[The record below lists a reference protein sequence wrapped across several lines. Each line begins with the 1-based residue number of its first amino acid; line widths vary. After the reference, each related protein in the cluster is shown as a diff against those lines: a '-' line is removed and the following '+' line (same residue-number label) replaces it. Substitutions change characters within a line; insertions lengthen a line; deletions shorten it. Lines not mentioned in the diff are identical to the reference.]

1 MAFCIIAADDQT
13 GIYLKMPQSTVAL
26 CNVAEGVG
34 SLMWGTE
41 DRLLKINFNDTANI
55 ATTLS

>member
-1 MAFCIIAADDQT
+1 
-13 GIYLKMPQSTVAL
+13 MPRSTVAL

-34 SLMWGTE
+34 SQMWGTE
-41 DRLLKINFNDTANI
+41 AIILKINFNIAANI